1 MTNNRSCS
9 KVSDNISKMERV
21 MTAILY
27 KEELSKLHR
36 IPIPTLNYWRHIG
49 YGPASFKIGAKV
61 VYRVE
66 DVDRWLA
73 ERYAAEHPTARAS

>member
-1 MTNNRSCS
+1 
-9 KVSDNISKMERV
+9 

-49 YGPASFKIGAKV
+49 YGPPSFKIGAKV

-73 ERYAAEHPTARAS
+73 ERYAAEHSNARASR